1 MTTVGYGD
9 MSPATGFGKSILNRY
24 SNLIRH
30 NRTFNEEKL
39 NVHFRSLTGMKFCR
53 PSPLNFLPFPGKIV
67 GTACAISGVLVMAL
81 PIPIIVNNFAE
92 FYNEQVIID

>member
-9 MSPATGFGKSILNRY
+9 MSPTTGF
-24 SNLIRH
+24 
-30 NRTFNEEKL
+30 
-39 NVHFRSLTGMKFCR
+39 
-53 PSPLNFLPFPGKIV
+53 GKIV

-92 FYNEQVIID
+92 FYNEQVSLWQP